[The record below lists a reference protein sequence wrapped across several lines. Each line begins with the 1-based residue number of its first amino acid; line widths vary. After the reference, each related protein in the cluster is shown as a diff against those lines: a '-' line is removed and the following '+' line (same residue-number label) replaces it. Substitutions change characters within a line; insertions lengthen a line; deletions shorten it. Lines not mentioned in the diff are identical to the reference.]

1 VSRKISTHLENAAM
15 VFGFRKQSSRLNAME
30 PGFRVTVSVQTF
42 AVPSGRSLFF
52 AA

>member
-15 VFGFRKQSSRLNAME
+15 AFEFRTRLNAME
-30 PGFRVTVSVQTF
+30 PGFRVIVSVQTF